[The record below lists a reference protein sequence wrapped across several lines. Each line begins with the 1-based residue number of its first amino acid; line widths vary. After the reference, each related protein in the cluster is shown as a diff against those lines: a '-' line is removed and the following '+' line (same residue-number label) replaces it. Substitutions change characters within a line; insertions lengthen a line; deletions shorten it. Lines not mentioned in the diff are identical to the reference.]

1 MLFSVY
7 LCQKVKIGT
16 DIFHL
21 KRRYNSHQLTFSI
34 FIFDQTIFYTRKN
47 NGTSFFSVLLRTFTY
62 KMKKHLVYIGLLLWS
77 TISFAQVPG
86 TWNEYFS
93 FRNVQQLESV
103 DDNVFALSENGIFI
117 YNTSTQ
123 EIQKITKLN
132 GLSTVGLTCMAFCD
146 STSSFLI
153 GYNDGTLDMLDY
165 PSLRVKAIPTIAN
178 KPLYGSKKINAITM
192 LNDTAIIATEFGILT
207 FEMSSQKFIS
217 TTVLSNDGSYVPA
230 KSVTVDDKTVYVA
243 TTKGIFSAAVQNA
256 NLSDYSSWTKLTDI
270 PYENDTISHIA
281 TLNGTIYYAHKNTND
296 ASKDSVFKITN
307 GTAEAF
313 KTQIEGVKRLKT
325 YDNHLII
332 VSSTMIKAYNENEI
346 LKNNIDKGQ
355 GLEKFTDV
363 VYMGAFPNAFIAN
376 TKYGILNAETEKYIY
391 PQCPQSNAISDVL
404 YHEGK
409 LLISAGMVINWD
421 GSMVDYMDY
430 TGNWYSHKNWV
441 TQNARCVF
449 VPKNS
454 NSFYYGSFG
463 GLVSTRFFQWWE
475 ADTIYNH
482 TNSLIQQYNYYTAK
496 VDVISDIAI
505 DTKNNLWIVNEYTS
519 HPLIAITPENK
530 WYSYSIPT
538 LGRMS
543 FEHFLIDSRGIKWL
557 VGESKLVAYYENTT
571 LDNSSDDL
579 CALIPLTD
587 NEGVI
592 AAKTTC
598 LAEGLDGDI
607 WIGTNQGIAVHSS
620 PSRVFKDRQTISRI
634 KIEIDGEVGYLLS
647 SEYITCIAVDGANR
661 KWVGTENSGVFLIS
675 ENGTE
680 QLLNFTKNNSPLPTN
695 TITSISINHETGEIY
710 IGTDNGLVS
719 YVGDAT
725 AGDQAMSNVKIYPNP
740 IRENYDGDIYI
751 SGLVTDAILKI
762 TDVSGNLV
770 RTVTANG
777 GTAVWDGRNSYGE
790 RVQTGVYL
798 IYISDETA
806 TYTTVKK
813 ILFIN

>member
-1 MLFSVY
+1 MRKFIAYIVFFF
-7 LCQKVKIGT
+7 LCA
-16 DIFHL
+16 
-21 KRRYNSHQLTFSI
+21 LT
-34 FIFDQTIFYTRKN
+34 
-47 NGTSFFSVLLRTFTY
+47 
-62 KMKKHLVYIGLLLWS
+62 
-77 TISFAQVPG
+77 FAQVPG

-117 YNTSTQ
+117 YNTSSQ

-132 GLSTVGLTCMAFCD
+132 GLSRVGLTCMAFCD

-153 GYNDGTLDMLDY
+153 GYNDGTLDILDY
-165 PSLRVKAIPTIAN
+165 PSLKVKAIPTIAN
-178 KPLYGSKKINAITM
+178 KSIYGSKKINAIVM
-192 LNDTAIIATEFGILT
+192 HNDTAIIATEFGVLS
-207 FEMSSQKFIS
+207 FSMKSRKFIS
-217 TTVLSNDGSYVPA
+217 TTILSNDGSYVPA

-256 NLSDYSSWTKLTDI
+256 NLSDYSSWAKLTDI

-281 TLNGTIYYAHKNTND
+281 ALNGTIYYAHKNTSD

-313 KTQIEGVKRLKT
+313 KVQIEDVKQLKVV
-325 YDNHLII
+325 DNHLVI
-332 VSSTMIKAYNENEI
+332 VSSTTANAYDENEI
-346 LKNNIDKGQ
+346 LRNSVDNTQ
-355 GLEKFTDV
+355 GVERFEDV
-363 VYMGAFPNAFIAN
+363 AYVKSFLNAYMAT
-376 TKYGILNAETEKYIY
+376 TKYGIFDTEKDIY
-391 PQCPQSNAISDVL
+391 PNCPQSNAISDVM
-404 YHEGK
+404 YHEGR
-409 LLISAGMVINWD
+409 LLVTKGMFSKWE
-421 GSMVDYMDY
+421 GTAMVDYMDY
-430 TGNWYSHKNWV
+430 LGNWYSHKNWDV
-441 TQNARCVF
+441 HNAKCVF

-454 NSFYYGSFG
+454 NKFYYGATG
-463 GLVSTRFFQWWE
+463 GLVSVEFFQWWE
-475 ADTIYNH
+475 IDSIYDH
-482 TNSLIQQYNYYTAK
+482 TNSLLRQDILNSGK
-496 VDVISDIAI
+496 LDEVSDIAT
-505 DTKNNLWIVNEYTS
+505 DSKNNLWIVNEYTT
-519 HPLIAITPENK
+519 HPLVVKTPENK
-530 WYSYSIPT
+530 WYSYEIPT
-538 LGRMS
+538 IGRMS

-557 VGESKLVAYYENTT
+557 VGESKIVAYYENST
-571 LDNSSDDL
+571 LDDSSDDL
-579 CALIPLTD
+579 CVLIPLSD

-592 AAKTTC
+592 ANRSTC
-598 LAEGLDGDI
+598 VAEDLEGDI
-607 WIGTNQGIAVHSS
+607 WFGTKQGIAVHSS
-620 PSRVFKDRQTISRI
+620 PSRVFKDRQSISRI

-647 SEYITCIAVDGANR
+647 SESITCIAVDGANR
-661 KWVGTENSGVFLIS
+661 KWIGTESSGVFLIS

-680 QLLNFTKNNSPLPTN
+680 QLLNFTKNNSPLPSN
-695 TITSISINHETGEIY
+695 TIMSISINHNSGEVFL
-710 IGTDNGLVS
+710 GTDKGLVS

-813 ILFIN
+813 LLFIN